1 MSSREL
7 KLRRGDT
14 CVECEAE
21 LDAGVRAWWDAD
33 AKAVTCLECRDGDGA
48 PAEAAEVTVEPP
60 SPPRS

>member
-1 MSSREL
+1 MASREL